1 MLVTH
6 QLQYLHDIE
15 HIVVMN
21 AGQIEAQGTYE
32 FITSKANDFSTFYDL
47 GKSID
52 VDVDSHNDDDVNN
65 DDCDVEVSK
74 AN

>member
-15 HIVVMN
+15 HIVILN
-21 AGQIEAQGTYE
+21 AGHIEAQGTYE
-32 FITSKANDFSTFYDL
+32 FIKSNANDFSTFYDF

-52 VDVDSHNDDDVNN
+52 ANVDSHNTDVNDN
-65 DDCDVEVSK
+65 DVEVSK